1 MGGGKKVKSDVA
13 EQNYG
18 IGGGKK
24 VKSDDAGKK
33 WYGRREKSEE

>member
-1 MGGGKKVKSDVA
+1 MMQEKCDMGGGKNVKSDVA

-24 VKSDDAGKK
+24 
-33 WYGRREKSEE
+33 